1 MAVLDIIQNTPYFKG
16 IDSEIVDELLG
27 FRHRKRFVKGQTI
40 FSAGEQAN
48 SFFIILKGW
57 VKLNRISRSGEET
70 VIHVFGPTESFAE
83 AAVFGSVNRYPVTA
97 EAVTKTS
104 LIEIP
109 RSFFIKQIER
119 DSAFALSILASISA
133 HQHYLVSQLEQVAT
147 RNAPQR
153 IGTFLLRFCSK
164 SNIKNGEIVVK
175 LPYDKSLISTRL
187 NIKPETFSRALAKLE
202 PYGVRLEGRK
212 IIINNLDVLTEFSDC
227 S

>member
-1 MAVLDIIQNTPYFKG
+1 MAVLDIVQNTPYFKG
-16 IDSEIVDELLG
+16 VDPEIVDELLG
-27 FRHRKRFVKGQTI
+27 FRHKKRFAKGQTI
-40 FSAGEQAN
+40 FTAGEQAN

-57 VKLNRISRSGEET
+57 IKLYRISRSGEET

-83 AAVFGSVNRYPVTA
+83 AAVFGSRNRYPVNA
-97 EAVTKTS
+97 EAVTKSS

-119 DSAFALSILASISA
+119 DSAFALTILASISA

-153 IGTFLLRFCSK
+153 IGTFLLRFCDK
-164 SNIKNGEIVVK
+164 SNIKDNEFVVK

-202 PYGVRLEGRK
+202 PYGVRLDGRK
-212 IIINNLDVLTEFSDC
+212 IIISDLDALTEFSDC